1 MSQKVKSIILRD
13 DKDYELI
20 IDWESI
26 QDKPLDLITKTELT
40 AQDYQTAEQVQQIIN
55 EAIDS
60 IPDYNGEIEETKEIF
75 TIKTV
80 ATEAELTSLM
90 ASPPEEIAKG
100 GQMIVQYT
108 GETGKYTKNA
118 YYIIEVSAQ

>member
-1 MSQKVKSIILRD
+1 
-13 DKDYELI
+13 
-20 IDWESI
+20 
-26 QDKPLDLITKTELT
+26 
-40 AQDYQTAEQVQQIIN
+40 
-55 EAIDS
+55 
-60 IPDYNGEIEETKEIF
+60 
-75 TIKTV
+75 
-80 ATEAELTSLM
+80 M